1 MISISNPVKVNSL
14 EWSEISLYL
23 PAKRNEEE
31 VCLLDNVS
39 GLMKPGEIMALMGP
53 SGSGKTTLLN
63 ILSNRSNPKSSKQ
76 TGEILINKEV
86 ATLAEL
92 KEVSNYVEQEDS
104 LIGSLTV
111 KETIEFSAKFAN
123 IPKRFRSD
131 LVDEIIRLLGLENQ
145 KNLKIGT
152 PLLKGISGG
161 QKRRTSIASQVL
173 SRPQILFLDEPTSG
187 LDSVASREV
196 INTLKKI
203 AVSEKIIVIASIHQP
218 STSTFQLFDKVL
230 FLSKGKTIYNSKVSE
245 IPAYFESIHYGIP
258 QYHNPSEYILDLI
271 NTDFSNNLTSDE
283 ESTIGDK
290 EMIVQDLV
298 NKWRK
303 VEERHKAL
311 QVDEN
316 YTNLQSEKSS
326 QMYENEY
333 LLPCIR
339 FKNVLVRESIRTGIL
354 LQRLLIKSR
363 RDILAYYVRIIMYLG
378 LAILM
383 GTVWLRLDNNQD
395 NIQPFT
401 NAIFFSGAFMSFM
414 SVAYIPSFIED
425 YSSYKKEKMNGD
437 YGPFSFVLSN
447 FIIGIPFLFII
458 SLLFSIVTY
467 FMCHFHDSSQ
477 GFGYYVMWLFL
488 DLLAA
493 ESMTVFIASVF
504 PNFVVSL
511 ALTAFANGL
520 WMSVGGFL
528 VSSKI
533 LNDFWYYTFY
543 WINYQRY
550 VFQGMMFNEF
560 EQRIFDC
567 DSNCHCLYES
577 SLSGQCKIAGTSVL
591 ENLGYS
597 HEDKGLWIGILIVLI
612 FVFRLGSYVGLKLRK

>member
-1 MISISNPVKVNSL
+1 MKVKSF
-14 EWSEISLYL
+14 EWSEVSLYL

-63 ILSNRSNPKSSKQ
+63 RLSNRSNPKSSRH
-76 TGEILINKEV
+76 TGDILINNEV
-86 ATLAEL
+86 ATLADL

-104 LIGSLTV
+104 LVGSLTV
-111 KETIEFSAKFAN
+111 KETVEFSAKFAN
-123 IPKRFRSD
+123 IPKRHRGD
-131 LVDEIIRLLGLENQ
+131 LVNEIISLLGLENQ

-152 PLLKGISGG
+152 PLQKGISGG

-173 SRPQILFLDEPTSG
+173 GKPQILFLDEPTSG

-203 AVSEKIIVIASIHQP
+203 AISEGIIVIASIHQP
-218 STSTFQLFDKVL
+218 STFTFQLFDKVM
-230 FLSKGKTIYNSKVSE
+230 FLSKGMPIYNGRVSE
-245 IPAYFESIHYGIP
+245 IPDYFKSIHYEIP
-258 QYHNPSEYILDLI
+258 RYYNPSEFILDLI
-271 NTDFSNNLTSDE
+271 NTDFSNSITNDE

-290 EMIVQDLV
+290 ELIVNDLV

-303 VEERHKAL
+303 VEERQKAQ

-316 YTNLQSEKSS
+316 YSDFQSEKATLK
-326 QMYENEY
+326 EKNEF

-339 FKNVLVRESIRTGIL
+339 FKNILVRESNRTRIL

-363 RDILAYYVRIIMYLG
+363 RDVLAYYVRIIMYLG
-378 LAILM
+378 LAVLM
-383 GTVWLRLDNNQD
+383 GTVWLRLNNNQD

-425 YSSYKKEKMNGD
+425 YNSYKKEKMNGN

-447 FIIGIPFLFII
+447 FIIGVPFLFII
-458 SLLFSIVTY
+458 ALLFSIVTY
-467 FMCHFHDSSQ
+467 FMCHFHDSSK

-493 ESMTVFIASVF
+493 ESMTVFIASIF

-560 EQRIFDC
+560 EHRIFDC

-577 SLSGQCKIAGTSVL
+577 SLSSQCKIAGTAVL

-597 HEDKGLWIGILIVLI
+597 NNDKGLWIGILIVLI
-612 FVFRLGSYVGLKLRK
+612 FVFRLGSYAALKVRK

>member
-1 MISISNPVKVNSL
+1 MLSVNNPIKVRCF
-14 EWSEISLYL
+14 EWSDISLYL
-23 PAKRNEEE
+23 SSKKNEED
-31 VCLLDNVS
+31 VCLLENVS
-39 GLMKPGEIMALMGP
+39 GLMITGEIMALMGP

-63 ILSNRSNPKSSKQ
+63 ALSNRSNLKSSRYS
-76 TGEILINKEV
+76 GNVLINKKV
-86 ATLAEL
+86 ATPAEL

-111 KETIEFSAKFAN
+111 KETVEFSAKFAN
-123 IPKRFRSD
+123 IPKRYRGE
-131 LVDEIIRLLGLENQ
+131 LVNEIISLLGLKNQ
-145 KNLKIGT
+145 KDLKIGT

-173 SRPQILFLDEPTSG
+173 GRPQILFLDEPTSG

-203 AVSEKIIVIASIHQP
+203 AISERIIVIASIHQP
-218 STSTFQLFDKVL
+218 STFTFQLFDKVM
-230 FLSKGKTIYNSKVSE
+230 FLSKGKPIYNGRVSE
-245 IPAYFESIHYGIP
+245 IPDYFKSIHYEIP
-258 QYHNPSEYILDLI
+258 TYHNPSEFILDLI
-271 NTDFSNNLTSDE
+271 NTDFSNSTPSDE
-283 ESTIGDK
+283 ESVIGDK
-290 EMIVQDLV
+290 EMIVRDLV

-303 VEERHKAL
+303 VEERQKA
-311 QVDEN
+311 QQADESYSN
-316 YTNLQSEKSS
+316 FQSEKSL
-326 QMYENEY
+326 QIDKNES

-339 FKNVLVRESIRTGIL
+339 FKNILVRESNRTGIL
-354 LQRLLIKSR
+354 LQILLIKSR
-363 RDILAYYVRIIMYLG
+363 RDVLAYYVRIIMYLG

-383 GTVWLRLDNNQD
+383 GTVWLRLDNSQD

-425 YSSYKKEKMNGD
+425 YNSYKKEKMNGN

-458 SLLFSIVTY
+458 TLLFSIVTY
-467 FMCHFHDSSQ
+467 FMCHFHDSPKS
-477 GFGYYVMWLFL
+477 FGYYVMWLFL
-488 DLLAA
+488 DLVAA
-493 ESMTVFIASVF
+493 ESMTVFIASLF

-533 LNDFWYYTFY
+533 LNNFWYYTFY
-543 WINYQRY
+543 WVNYQRY

-560 EQRIFDC
+560 EYRIFDC

-577 SLSGQCKIAGTSVL
+577 GLSSQCKIAGTAVL

-597 HEDKGLWIGILIVLI
+597 QNDRALWICILIVLI
-612 FVFRLGSYVGLKLRK
+612 FVFRLGSYVALKVRK